1 VPRQHVGQDERT
13 AVRDQG
19 APQVPR
25 HRRRIPSHPGA
36 VPLRERRGNAI
47 PAERSERSTEDVA
60 DHQAH
65 DRPRGAPTDVLAH
78 GGEDTYDASVRI
90 ALGLLFVILGLAAL
104 SAGSFSGG
112 FGDKDLWWL
121 MVGGAALFF
130 GVGMLLRGAIRMAI
144 WALAAVIFVV
154 GGGLALF
161 RNVF

>member
-1 VPRQHVGQDERT
+1 
-13 AVRDQG
+13 VR
-19 APQVPR
+19 
-25 HRRRIPSHPGA
+25 
-36 VPLRERRGNAI
+36 LRERRGNAI
-47 PAERSERSTEDVA
+47 PAERSERSTEHVA
-60 DHQAH
+60 DHQTH

-104 SAGSFSGG
+104 GAGSFSGG

-130 GVGMLLRGAIRMAI
+130 GVGSCSAGRSGRSGRSPR
-144 WALAAVIFVV
+144 VIFVV

-161 RNVF
+161 RNIF

>member
-1 VPRQHVGQDERT
+1 MR
-13 AVRDQG
+13 
-19 APQVPR
+19 
-25 HRRRIPSHPGA
+25 
-36 VPLRERRGNAI
+36 LRERRGNAI
-47 PAERSERSTEDVA
+47 SAEGSEGSTEHVA
-60 DHQAH
+60 DRQTH
-65 DRPRGAPTDVLAH
+65 DRPFGASTDVLAH

-90 ALGLLFVILGLAAL
+90 ALGLLFIIFGLAAL
-104 SAGSFSGG
+104 GAGSFSGG

-161 RNVF
+161 RNIF